1 MYKIGKNS
9 FGVFNDPGLQTALGH
24 AVKRNYLPDKYAFIN
39 NLKQVNKNLKKS
51 LILDDLE
58 KMEMYFHVNRHPK
71 WFTLVNQLTS
81 FINDDTMWTKHEYSM
96 WATFLIKSVKIN
108 NFDQFGNT
116 LWETPGPLRP
126 SNKLLMGY
134 IKLMGK
140 PNLSVK
146 QIYDF
151 CYNNFTINQL
161 AETYF

>member
-1 MYKIGKNS
+1 
-9 FGVFNDPGLQTALGH
+9 
-24 AVKRNYLPDKYAFIN
+24 
-39 NLKQVNKNLKKS
+39 
-51 LILDDLE
+51 
-58 KMEMYFHVNRHPK
+58 
-71 WFTLVNQLTS
+71 
-81 FINDDTMWTKHEYSM
+81 M